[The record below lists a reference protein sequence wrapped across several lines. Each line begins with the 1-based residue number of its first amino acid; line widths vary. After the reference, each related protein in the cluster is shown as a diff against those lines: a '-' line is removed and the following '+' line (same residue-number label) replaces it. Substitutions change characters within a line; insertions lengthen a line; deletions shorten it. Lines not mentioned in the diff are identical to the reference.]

1 MLGEGVFFEIF
12 FVEGEDHSDDSGIV
26 LKANIGNKIGNDI
39 EQAMGVDEGKG
50 GGSGGRVGEFKV
62 SALGHVF
69 DDIGEEL
76 ELIYEMREFWGLNLG
91 ELRLEHG
98 EAV

>member
-1 MLGEGVFFEIF
+1 
-12 FVEGEDHSDDSGIV
+12 
-26 LKANIGNKIGNDI
+26 
-39 EQAMGVDEGKG
+39 MGVDEGKG
-50 GGSGGRVGEFKV
+50 GGSGGRVGELKV

-76 ELIYEMREFWGLNLG
+76 ELIYEMRKLGSLNLG
-91 ELRLEHG
+91 EFRFEHG

>member
-39 EQAMGVDEGKG
+39 EEAMGVDEGKG
-50 GGSGGRVGEFKV
+50 GGSGGRVRELKV
-62 SALGHVF
+62 SAPCHVF

-76 ELIYEMREFWGLNLG
+76 ELIYEMREFGCLNLG
-91 ELRLEHG
+91 KLRLKHG
-98 EAV
+98 ESV

>member
-1 MLGEGVFFEIF
+1 MLGEGVFFEIL
-12 FVEGEDHSDDSGIV
+12 FVEGEDHSDDCGIV
-26 LKANIGNKIGNDI
+26 LEANIGNEIGNDI
-39 EQAMGVDEGKG
+39 EEAMGVDEGKG

-62 SALGHVF
+62 SALGHIF

-91 ELRLEHG
+91 ELRLEHR

>member
-39 EQAMGVDEGKG
+39 EEAMGVDKGKG

-62 SALGHVF
+62 SALGHIL
-69 DDIGEEL
+69 DDIGKEL
-76 ELIYEMREFWGLNLG
+76 ELIYKMRKLGSLNLG

>member
-12 FVEGEDHSDDSGIV
+12 FVKGEDHSDDSGIV
-26 LKANIGNKIGNDI
+26 LEANTGNKIRNDI
-39 EQAMGVDEGKG
+39 EEAMGVDKGKG
-50 GGSGGRVGEFKV
+50 GGGGGRVGEFKV
-62 SALGHVF
+62 GAFSYIF

-76 ELIYEMREFWGLNLG
+76 ELIYEMREFGSLNLG
-91 ELRLEHG
+91 ELGLEHG